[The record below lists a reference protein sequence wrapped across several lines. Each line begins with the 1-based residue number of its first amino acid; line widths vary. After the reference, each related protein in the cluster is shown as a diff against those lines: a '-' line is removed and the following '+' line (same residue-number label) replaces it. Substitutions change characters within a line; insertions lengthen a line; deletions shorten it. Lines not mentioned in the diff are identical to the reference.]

1 MVDVVDE
8 RNQFVRQ
15 LPEDK
20 VHKQGLIHR
29 TSRVFILNS
38 KRELFLAKKSA
49 DKGGVWTG
57 SSSGHFE
64 VGEGGKMCALREL
77 SEELGIATELSSLS
91 PPYFFEDSGSGGRAF
106 HYVFVG
112 RHDGPVTLDGRELVK
127 GEFKPIREVEE
138 MISAGEPFSAGF
150 VEAFNRFKNAF

>member
-1 MVDVVDE
+1 MADVVDE
-8 RNQFVRQ
+8 RNQVVRQ
-15 LPEDK
+15 LPKDE

-38 KRELFLAKKSA
+38 KGELFLAKKSA
-49 DKGGVWTG
+49 EKGGVWTG

-64 VGEGGKMCALREL
+64 VGEGGKACALREL
-77 SEELGIATELSSLS
+77 SEELGVATELSSLS
-91 PPYFFEDSGSGGRAF
+91 PPYFFEDSERKERAF

-112 RHDGPVTLDGRELVK
+112 RHDGPITLDGREFVE

-138 MISAGEPFSAGF
+138 MIAAGELFSAGF